1 MTIRQR
7 RRMGVTFR
15 NVRQILKGMDV
26 NDRSPEELSVEVLG
40 LLLAEAPDARED
52 AAIDWDRLLAFIE
65 KLIELIIRLF
75 L

>member
-1 MTIRQR
+1 
-7 RRMGVTFR
+7 MGVTFR
-15 NVRQILKGMDV
+15 NVRRVLEEI
-26 NDRSPEELSVEVLG
+26 DRNGKSPEELSVEVLG